1 MKLSKLLVFY
11 AVKILMIL
19 LIVLKRSALNVIKEV
34 MKLGHAQRLIS

>member
-19 LIVLKRSALNVIKEV
+19 LIVLKRSALNAIKEV
-34 MKLGHAQRLIS
+34 MKPGRAQR